1 MSVVFSVRI
10 PRKLKE
16 EMEKLKDLVDWRS
29 EIVAF
34 IEERVRMYKRMKAL
48 QEINRMLEELPET
61 PRGMAWRIVR
71 EDRDRH

>member
-1 MSVVFSVRI
+1 MSVVFSIRI

-16 EMEKLKDLVDWRS
+16 EMEKLKDVDWRN
-29 EIVAF
+29 EIIAF

-61 PRGMAWRIVR
+61 PRGLAERVVR

>member
-1 MSVVFSVRI
+1 MSVVFSIRI
-10 PRKLKE
+10 PRKLRE
-16 EMEKLKDLVDWRS
+16 EMEKLKDVDWRN
-29 EIVAF
+29 EIIAF

-61 PRGMAWRIVR
+61 PRGMAGKIVR

>member
-16 EMEKLKDLVDWRS
+16 EMEELKDLVDWRS
-29 EIVAF
+29 EIIAF

-48 QEINRMLEELPET
+48 QEITRMLEELPET
-61 PRGMAWRIVR
+61 PRGSAGRIVR
-71 EDRDRH
+71 EDRDHH

>member
-29 EIVAF
+29 EIIAF
-34 IEERVRMYKRMKAL
+34 IEERVRMYKRMKTL
-48 QEINRMLEELPET
+48 QEITRMLEELPET
-61 PRGMAWRIVR
+61 PRGLAERVVR

>member
-1 MSVVFSVRI
+1 MSVVFSIRI

-29 EIVAF
+29 EIIAF

-61 PRGMAWRIVR
+61 PRGSAGRIVR
-71 EDRDRH
+71 EDRDCH

>member
-1 MSVVFSVRI
+1 MSVVFSIRI

-16 EMEKLKDLVDWRS
+16 EMEELKDLIDWRS
-29 EIVAF
+29 EIIAF

-48 QEINRMLEELPET
+48 QEITRMLEELPET
-61 PRGMAWRIVR
+61 PRGTAGRIVR

>member
-1 MSVVFSVRI
+1 MSVVFSIRI

-48 QEINRMLEELPET
+48 QEITRMLEELPET
-61 PRGMAWRIVR
+61 PRGTAGRIVR

>member
-1 MSVVFSVRI
+1 MSVVFSIRI

-16 EMEKLKDLVDWRS
+16 EMEKLKDVDWRN
-29 EIVAF
+29 EIIAF

-61 PRGMAWRIVR
+61 PRGMAGKIVR

>member
-16 EMEKLKDLVDWRS
+16 EMEKLKDVDWRS

-61 PRGMAWRIVR
+61 PRGMAGRIVR
-71 EDRDRH
+71 EDRDSH

>member
-61 PRGMAWRIVR
+61 PRGLAERVVR